1 MCGGQCVP
9 TDNNNCGGCGVVCA
23 GTCSAGHCG
32 VTLASGLTGPSE
44 VRVNAANVYWNGLDP
59 VHNSGI
65 VMTAPLSGGT
75 PTTLYAI
82 PPTFQGQVGGID
94 IDATNLYW
102 TTGPPV
108 YGVLM
113 MPLGG
118 GSVSTIATTMD
129 VPVEVRAFGSRAF
142 FTTYYSGDV
151 IAVPIAGGP
160 ATALY
165 SNGSQAPQTDVAPSA
180 SDVYF
185 SVQGELFSVPTGGGS
200 VSTIVGLNG
209 GDPWHLVVDSANV
222 YWADYGSWTIMQAP
236 LSGGPAITLA
246 STTQPPGYIA
256 VDTGAVYFTAG
267 VGCSVCSVPIG
278 GGAVKSY
285 ASGYYAEGIAV
296 DATYIYWAVNN
307 STSTKAD
314 GAIMRVAK

>member
-1 MCGGQCVP
+1 MCGGQCVHSS

-23 GTCSAGHCG
+23 GSCSAGHCG
-32 VTLASGLTGPSE
+32 VTLASGLTAPTE
-44 VRVNAANVYWNGLDP
+44 VRVNATNVYWNGLDDP
-59 VHNSGI
+59 VHQSGV
-65 VMTAPLSGGT
+65 VMTVPLGGGT
-75 PTTLYAI
+75 PTTLYS
-82 PPTFQGQVGGID
+82 GSVGGID
-94 IDATNLYW
+94 IDATNIYW
-102 TTGPPV
+102 TAGWLTGN
-108 YGVLM
+108 GLLK

-118 GSVSTIATTMD
+118 GTVSTIATLMD
-129 VPVEVRAFGSRAF
+129 VPKEVRAFGSRVF
-142 FTTYYSGDV
+142 FTTTYSGDV

-160 ATALY
+160 STVLY
-165 SNGSQAPQTDVAPSA
+165 STGLQIAQSDVAPSA

-185 SVQGELFSVPTGGGS
+185 TVAGELLSVPPGGGS
-200 VSTIVGLNG
+200 VSTIVGVNG
-209 GDPWHLVVDSANV
+209 GDAWHLVVDSANV

-267 VGCSVCSVPIG
+267 VYCSVCSVPIG
-278 GGAVKSY
+278 GGAVTTY